1 MTDKEIIEALECC
14 THDST
19 YCPKC
24 PMDGNSYCRGELIE
38 YSYDLIKRQTA
49 EIEQLRQLFV
59 ESGKEQD
66 RLMAEIERLEGDL
79 AFREKQLDNL
89 GKELEAEK
97 IRSF

>member
-1 MTDKEIIEALECC
+1 MTDNEIIEALE
-14 THDST
+14 
-19 YCPKC
+19 
-24 PMDGNSYCRGELIE
+24 RAI
-38 YSYDLIKRQTA
+38 DLAKRQQA

-89 GKELEAEK
+89 GKELEVEK
-97 IRSF
+97 IRTF